1 MLSPFCQHLVKRTV
15 KNRVIAAKALH
26 LESEDIKP
34 HVDST
39 YSTFET
45 LNNIPNLNSFT
56 MKCDNNIE
64 PLCKSLDARHALTI
78 KRQII
83 QRIIIIEDCS
93 IYCHNKNI
101 LKFSIWKQQ
110 TFITSHI
117 LGVKNL
123 VVGLAIWFWLRTFM
137 KAEIKVL
144 AEAISRVN

>member
-56 MKCDNNIE
+56 MKYDNNIE

-93 IYCHNKNI
+93 IYCHIKKYSQIFHLETTNI
-101 LKFSIWKQQ
+101 Y
-110 TFITSHI
+110 
-117 LGVKNL
+117 NL
-123 VVGLAIWFWLRTFM
+123 TYFRGQESGGGPGYM
-137 KAEIKVL
+137 VL
-144 AEAISRVN
+144 AQDLHES